1 MNLKGSKTEKNLLTA
16 FAGESQARNKYTFYA
31 EKARRE
37 GYNKIADIFE
47 ETAHNE
53 MAHAKIWF
61 KFLNDGKV
69 GETLDNLKDAA
80 GGENYEWTDMYA
92 EFAKEARE
100 EGFNEIA
107 FILEKVGEIEKHHE
121 ERYLELY
128 NLLKNGEIFKKDE
141 KQLWRCQ
148 NCGFIL
154 ESTVAPEKCPVC
166 HHPKAYFELV
176 CDKF

>member
-1 MNLKGSKTEKNLLTA
+1 
-16 FAGESQARNKYTFYA
+16 
-31 EKARRE
+31 
-37 GYNKIADIFE
+37 
-47 ETAHNE
+47 

-61 KFLNDGKV
+61 KFLNDGTV
-69 GETLDNLKDAA
+69 GETVDNLKDAA